1 MLLPKDI
8 HPKNSLYFNG
18 AYIIKALKKDKS
30 LSFMDLLMETRF
42 LQEMPIALFA
52 LSLDWLFLASIVQY
66 NKNNEIEL
74 CS

>member
-18 AYIIKALKKDKS
+18 AYILKALKKYKA
-30 LSFMDLLMETRF
+30 LRFMDLFMETR
-42 LQEMPIALFA
+42 LLHEIPIALFV
-52 LSLDWLFLASIVQY
+52 LSLDWLFLASIVRY
-66 NKNNEIEL
+66 NDNNEIEL

>member
-8 HPKNSLYFNG
+8 HPTNSLYLNG
-18 AYIIKALKKDKS
+18 AYIIKALKDKKA
-30 LSFMDLLMETRF
+30 LSFMDLFMEARA
-42 LQEMPIALFA
+42 LHEMPIALFA

-66 NKNNEIEL
+66 NKNAEIEL

>member
-8 HPKNSLYFNG
+8 HPTNSLYFNG
-18 AYIIKALKKDKS
+18 AFIIKALKTKNT
-30 LSFMDLLMETRF
+30 LGFMDLFMETRS
-42 LQEMPIALFA
+42 LHDMPIAIFA

-66 NKNNEIEL
+66 NSNAEIEL

>member
-8 HPKNSLYFNG
+8 HPTNSLYFNG
-18 AYIIKALKKDKS
+18 ACIIKALKKNKA
-30 LSFMDLLMETRF
+30 LSFMDLLAETRISH
-42 LQEMPIALFA
+42 EIPIALFA

-66 NKNNEIEL
+66 NKNDEIEL

>member
-8 HPKNSLYFNG
+8 HPINSLYFNG
-18 AYIIKALKKDKS
+18 AYIIKVLKLKKS
-30 LSFMDLLMETRF
+30 LSFMDLLMETRVF
-42 LQEMPIALFA
+42 HEMSIALFA

-66 NKNNEIEL
+66 NKNDEIEL